1 MTPRMTRLL
10 SAFIAVSL
18 LAMSSSCGED
28 EEVTSEQE
36 ARLAYIGLDNM
47 VGKAMDLGFM
57 GFSEATSANIPTQN
71 GTGDLKGTIAVG
83 GKVDQGSSDNKEM
96 RLTVEL
102 VDYQDVDPPRV
113 TYATSAP
120 AALDMSLKKIPDG
133 DMTGTM
139 TGRFQMIGDLEGE
152 VELNLT
158 LSAQLEPDPTRTDGV
173 RRKPGTGRVTGTATS
188 RYGTY
193 PVDISL

>member
-1 MTPRMTRLL
+1 MRTNWLVVLIASIALL
-10 SAFIAVSL
+10 PL
-18 LAMSSSCGED
+18 SCGDD
-28 EEVTSEQE
+28 EEVTSEEE
-36 ARLAYIGLDNM
+36 ARLSYIGLDVM
-47 VGKAMDLGFM
+47 VGKAMDLGFK
-57 GFSEATSANIPTQN
+57 GFSEASSANIPTQN

-113 TYATSAP
+113 TYATTAP

-152 VELNLT
+152 VELNLI
-158 LSAQLEPDPTRTDGV
+158 LSSQLEPDPSKTDGV

-188 RYGTY
+188 RYGIY
-193 PVDISL
+193 NVDISL